1 VRMRSHSLALLAVA
15 ALLAACGPAPQSTQT
30 KAAPAFDLPDLNG
43 GQVSLASLEGKVLV
57 VDFWATWCGPCIQEI
72 PEYDRFWRK
81 NQPRGVEVLGIV
93 MDSGSPDDILDFV
106 REYKIPYRQLLGD
119 EDTAQEFG
127 VNQGF
132 PTTFVI
138 DGKGV
143 IRTKILGS
151 PPTKFDKLQ
160 ETVDAALAG

>member
-1 VRMRSHSLALLAVA
+1 MRRLSFFALGLT
-15 ALLAACGPAPQSTQT
+15 LLLGACGPAPKTSQA

-43 GQVSLASLEGKVLV
+43 GRVSLASLEGKVLV
-57 VDFWATWCGPCIQEI
+57 VDFWATWCGPCIKEI
-72 PEYDRFWRK
+72 PEYAEFWRK
-81 NQPRGVEVLGIV
+81 NQPRGVEVLGVV
-93 MDSGSPDDILDFV
+93 MDSGSPDEILDFV

-119 EDTAQEFG
+119 EDVAGEFG

-143 IRTKILGS
+143 IRSKILGS

>member
-1 VRMRSHSLALLAVA
+1 MRSHSILLLVLVA
-15 ALLAACGPAPQSTQT
+15 CLAACGPAPQASAT
-30 KAAPAFDLPDLNG
+30 KVAPAFDLPDLNG
-43 GQVSLASLEGKVLV
+43 GRVSLADLEGKVLV
-57 VDFWATWCGPCIQEI
+57 VDFWATWCGPCITEI
-72 PEYDRFWRK
+72 PHYAEFWRK
-81 NQPRGVEVLGIV
+81 NQPRGVEVLGVV

-119 EDTAQEFG
+119 DEIAGEFG

-138 DGKGV
+138 DGEGV
-143 IRTKILGS
+143 IRSKILGS